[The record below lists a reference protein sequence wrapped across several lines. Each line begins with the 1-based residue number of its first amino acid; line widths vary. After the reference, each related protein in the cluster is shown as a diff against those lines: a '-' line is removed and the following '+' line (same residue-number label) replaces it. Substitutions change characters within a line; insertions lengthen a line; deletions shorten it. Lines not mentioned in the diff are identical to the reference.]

1 MRLRR
6 AIFRNYR
13 CMRDETVV
21 DFSEANIIVGRNDVG
36 KSAILR
42 GLDLFLS
49 DAEALPDI
57 RNIYSDR
64 DETEIELIFEGP
76 FPGITIDEAVE
87 TNLQEEMLVNEDGL
101 LHIKKIWDTSKAK
114 PKAETW
120 IRRGKFSRDD
130 FLLLSERELIRLC
143 QEHGVETKRANGDE
157 YNNREKRSKLRER
170 YVANGVEVQYEWERL
185 PSTGTG
191 RGKLIFDE
199 LRRILPR
206 FEYFRADT
214 PLGESDTSIQRYF
227 RSVAVEA
234 MKQAGVDQVEIAVKD
249 ALYRVMADITQRM
262 NRVLPESDAIVPAVD
277 FDWSRVVQTYF
288 RSSLDENAPA
298 IPLSFRGDGFR
309 RIAMM
314 AYFEHL
320 AEGHKSDGKPLIFGF
335 EEPET
340 FLHPKLQEQLHQ
352 RLLDLVEAGHQVLV
366 TTHSPVVVAASRR
379 SSLIHIKRVNG
390 QLKVAHG
397 AIDLK
402 EIVED
407 LGIKPQHDLISAVDT
422 ARMLVLVEGPDDCE
436 AFRYVAEVYKAN
448 GVVPE
453 TFEEMGA
460 VFIPIGG
467 CGQVVHW
474 MNLDIIQQLNRP
486 FLVIQ
491 DSDKPSAEVDS
502 PNHKTLVSLGLVE
515 DDTFYVLRKR
525 AIENYINPQ
534 ALRRLIPGLTIEY
547 DDFTDVKQLCKK
559 HPRQD
564 ELGGGK
570 VAQRHFCKQT
580 FEELRTVFRL
590 PDGEDEFIKIYGL
603 IANKVTAKV

>member
-1 MRLRR
+1 
-6 AIFRNYR
+6 
-13 CMRDETVV
+13 
-21 DFSEANIIVGRNDVG
+21 
-36 KSAILR
+36 
-42 GLDLFLS
+42 
-49 DAEALPDI
+49 
-57 RNIYSDR
+57 
-64 DETEIELIFEGP
+64 IELIFEGP

-87 TNLQEEMLVNEDGL
+87 TDLQEEMLLNEDGF
-101 LHIKKIWDTSKAK
+101 LHIKKVWDTSKAK
-114 PKAETW
+114 PKAEML

-143 QEHGVETKRANGDE
+143 QEYGVETRKANGDE

-170 YVANGVEVQYEWERL
+170 YISNGVEVQYVWEKL
-185 PSTGTG
+185 SSTGTG

-214 PLGESDTSIQRYF
+214 PLSESDASIQRYF

-234 MKQAGVDQVEIAVKD
+234 MKQAGVDQVEVAVKD

-262 NRVLPESDAIVPAVD
+262 NRVLPESDAIVPAVE
-277 FDWSRVVQTYF
+277 FDWSKVVQTYF

-320 AEGHKSDGKPLIFGF
+320 AEGNKADGKPVIFGF

-352 RLLDLVEAGHQVLV
+352 RLLDLVDAGYQVLV

-390 QLKVAHG
+390 RFEVAQS

-407 LGIKPQHDLISAVDT
+407 LGIKPQHDLIDAVDT
-422 ARMLVLVEGPDDCE
+422 ARVLVLVEGPDECE
-436 AFRYVAEVYKAN
+436 AFRYVAELYTAN
-448 GVVPE
+448 GVIPE
-453 TFEEMGA
+453 TFKELGA
-460 VFIPIGG
+460 VLVPIGG
-467 CGQVVHW
+467 CDQVRHW
-474 MNLDIIQQLNRP
+474 VNLDVVRQLNRP
-486 FLVIQ
+486 FIVIQ
-491 DSDKPSAEVDS
+491 DSDKISADADS
-502 PNHKTLVSLGLVE
+502 PNRQTLVSLGLVE
-515 DDTFYVLRKR
+515 NDTFYLLRKR
-525 AIENYINPQ
+525 ELENYINPL
-534 ALRRLIPGLTIEY
+534 ALRRIVPGLEIEF
-547 DDFTDVKQLCKK
+547 DDFTDVKQLCKQ
-559 HPRQD
+559 HPRHH
-564 ELGGGK
+564 ELGGAK

-580 FEELRTVFRL
+580 FDELRTAFRL
-590 PDGEDEFIKIYGL
+590 PDGGDEFVKIYEL
-603 IANKVTAKV
+603 IASKVSARV